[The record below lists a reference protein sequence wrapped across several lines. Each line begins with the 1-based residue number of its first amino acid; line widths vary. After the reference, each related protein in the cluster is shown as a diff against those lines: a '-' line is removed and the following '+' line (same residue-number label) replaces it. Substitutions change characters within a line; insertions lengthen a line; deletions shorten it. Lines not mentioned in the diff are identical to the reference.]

1 MQNKALKTKL
11 AKKKDSPPRGKFT
24 NRFKQSPQDFVQT
37 ETISVNGWGEEL
49 DQPVAQHPIAFLG
62 NLEPSDTGLHQVQD
76 VGGYCWKPVSSIV
89 DSGAINSVAPP
100 DVSSV
105 PMTESQG
112 SVNGMQYHT
121 ADGTRIPNLGQKTFD
136 AVSEQ
141 GSALSPNVS
150 HRRHLSA
157 ADLSGRVG
165 GCGQCSG
172 CLVGKVAMFSTLILG
187 DGWTSKENTVCTC
200 FALGSRRRA
209 KLGFGRQG

>member
-1 MQNKALKTKL
+1 MQKEK
-11 AKKKDSPPRGKFT
+11 
-24 NRFKQSPQDFVQT
+24 
-37 ETISVNGWGEEL
+37 ISVNGWEEEL

-62 NLEPSDTGLHQVQD
+62 DLEPSDTVLHQVQD

-121 ADGTRIPNLGQKTFD
+121 ADGTRIPNLGQKTLD

-141 GSALSPNVS
+141 GSALSQTFQIADI
-150 HRRHLSA
+150 SA

-172 CLVGKVAMFSTLILG
+172 VRSERWLCSQ
-187 DGWTSKENTVCTC
+187 
-200 FALGSRRRA
+200 R
-209 KLGFGRQG
+209 